1 MSSIFAYRKHYTAH
15 TVITLN
21 VPDNAPDPE
30 GGEDLRCTELCTIE
44 GVTYVSVPDGLDLPG
59 QPAEIA
65 DSVQVATITPELR
78 AAIKAASPHCRL
90 IDERM
95 QDRIR
100 ARYTPE
106 DEMYFARIGA
116 GAALGVYQFESGEKE
131 RLLAYGAHVEAVRQ
145 WGRSER
151 AKLGF

>member
-95 QDRIR
+95 QDQIR
-100 ARYTPE
+100 ARYSAE
-106 DEMYFARIGA
+106 DEMYFARIGT
-116 GAALGVYQFESGEKE
+116 GAALGKYAFEPGEE
-131 RLLAYGAHVEAVRQ
+131 AALAEYGAHVEAVRQ

-151 AKLGF
+151 ARLGL

>member
-21 VPDNAPDPE
+21 VPDNATDPE